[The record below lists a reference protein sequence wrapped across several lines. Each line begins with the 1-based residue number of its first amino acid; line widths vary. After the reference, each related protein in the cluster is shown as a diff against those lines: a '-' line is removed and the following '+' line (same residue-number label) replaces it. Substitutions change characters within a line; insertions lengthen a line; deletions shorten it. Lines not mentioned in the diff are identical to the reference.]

1 MTKSL
6 QSLRTRE
13 EGSSAVELALMLPFL
28 VLMLVAAVDFGRGY
42 YASIE
47 VTSAAEAGALYGT
60 LNSTDTA
67 GMQAAAKLD
76 AHDVSGL
83 TAVATY
89 GCECSDG
96 TTVVAS
102 CTAQPTTCT
111 NNPVNYVQVVT
122 TATYTPIL
130 SFHGI
135 STNYPL
141 KSVARMRA
149 GN

>member
-13 EGSSAVELALMLPFL
+13 EGSSAIELAVILPFL

-47 VTSAAEAGALYGT
+47 VSSAAEAGALYGT
-60 LNSTDTA
+60 LNLTDTA
-67 GMQAAAKLD
+67 GMQAAATLD

-96 TTVVAS
+96 THAVAS
-102 CTAQPTTCT
+102 CTSPPTTCT
-111 NNPVNYVQVVT
+111 SNALDYVQVVT
-122 TATYTPIL
+122 KATYTPIL
-130 SFHGI
+130 RFPGI
-135 STNYPL
+135 STSYPL